1 MNLRV
6 KIEAEIKRLEESFN
20 DSDLYKDIKECEEK
34 LAYLKSCMDFSP
46 PYKTLQTLKNL
57 LQEDKVV
64 DTTEYKILDID
75 RLPTKRGRTSKHENK
90 LPDTSHY
97 KELLDYVELYLEAN
111 SGPQVIGYLHRLVI
125 DGGYEVGGKNPPYT
139 LSAMLSKD
147 PRFTATNNGWV
158 LTKEVKSNAV

>member
-75 RLPTKRGRTSKHENK
+75 RLPSKRGKTSKQENK

-97 KELLDYVELYLEAN
+97 KEMLDYINAHMEIDKDPFDITYLYN
-111 SGPQVIGYLHRLVI
+111 LVVAS
-125 DGGYEVGGKNPPYT
+125 GYEVGGKNPSYT

-147 PRFTATNNGWV
+147 PRFTATNKGWI
-158 LTKEVKSNAV
+158 LTKEVKSNAI